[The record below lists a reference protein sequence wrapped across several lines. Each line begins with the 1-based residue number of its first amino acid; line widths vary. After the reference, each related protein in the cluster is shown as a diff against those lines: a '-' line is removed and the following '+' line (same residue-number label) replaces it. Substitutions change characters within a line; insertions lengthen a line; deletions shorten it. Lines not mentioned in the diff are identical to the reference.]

1 LLPSQLLSVEVLRRP
16 HEFAQYTSLAFGR
29 RLREAEILPSMG
41 SVGDCFD
48 NAMVESFFAS
58 IECELLDRRS
68 FRTKGEARLALF
80 DYIECFYNRRR
91 RHSSLSYLSPAEFE
105 RQAVGGDTARITARD

>member
-1 LLPSQLLSVEVLRRP
+1 MSAYTPVSKAVLRRP
-16 HEFAQYTSLAFGR
+16 PEPAQYTSLAFGR
-29 RLREAEILPSMG
+29 RLREADIVPSMG

-58 IECELLDRRS
+58 LECELLDRRS
-68 FRTKGEARLALF
+68 FRTQAEARLALF

-91 RHSSLSYLSPAEFE
+91 RHSSLSYLSPADFE
-105 RQAVGGDTARITARD
+105 RQALRGDTAQITAP